1 MTTQTEKEKEA
12 MATLGREFFYI
23 DNTAPVE
30 GEELRYFQR
39 RCLVEAKR
47 IQGFLAKRL
56 SKEVRDDIE
65 NMALF
70 WCAMSQKQIIEKRD
84 FRSLHCLL
92 GRTLK
97 QYQEWRVAPAFPYP
111 NDL

>member
-1 MTTQTEKEKEA
+1 MPTQMEKEKEA
-12 MATLGREFFYI
+12 MAILGRKFFYI
-23 DNTAPVE
+23 DNPAPLE

-70 WCAMSQKQIIEKRD
+70 WCAMSQKKIIEKGE
-84 FRSLHCLL
+84 FRTLHCLL

-97 QYQEWRVAPAFPYP
+97 QYQEWRFAPPFPYP
-111 NDL
+111 NNL